1 MSHLT
6 RLSLAH
12 RTVILLLTLLSI
24 GFGVYAAGALKQEL
38 IPSMSLPQG
47 AVVTVY
53 PGASPE
59 VVEEEVSK
67 PIESAVKSVEGITTV
82 TSTSSSS
89 VSQVTMEWDYGQDA
103 DKISSAVNAAL
114 DSLTLPANVDPRVI
128 TGSVDDIPVM
138 ILAVSSDAD
147 ATTLS
152 QQAND
157 VILPALRA
165 LPGVRDVS
173 LSGQET
179 HEVMVTYDPETLRE
193 AGIDPGTI
201 SQFFMANATAIPS
214 GTMRTDGANLDVQT
228 GTTFSS
234 VDDLKSLML
243 QGSEAPVALGT
254 VAEVTEQVVETSSV
268 SRVNGRQA
276 LTLSVTKTAD
286 ANTVSI
292 SHDVQDALDG
302 LVKQLGSNASA
313 SVVFDQAPF
322 IEQSIHDLTVEGGI
336 GLVMAILVIMIFLGS
351 IRPTL
356 ITAVSIPL
364 ALLMALVALWVGD
377 YSLNILTLGAL
388 TVAIGRVVD
397 DSIVV
402 IENIKRHQA
411 VGEIGRE
418 SIIGAVK
425 EVAGAITS
433 STLTTV
439 AVFLPIGLVGG
450 QAGEMFR
457 PFALT
462 ITVAL
467 LASLLVSLTVVPVL
481 ASWFMRPSAK
491 KPPSE
496 EKETNTWLH
505 KIYNPV
511 LGWSLRH
518 RLWTLLIGVA
528 IFAGTLGLAPYLKT
542 DFIGSAGM
550 DSLQVTQELPT
561 GTPLA
566 TTDAASRKVEEVL
579 AGVDD
584 VESFST
590 SIGGS
595 SSIFMGSQT
604 DTNQATFSV
613 TLKAGSDTSEAARLI
628 REKLA
633 ALDGAGAITVA
644 VGMDDQ
650 SSQMM
655 LFVEGSDPAALA
667 EGSDAVLTMLKG
679 VDGLSSPV
687 SDLGDARDM
696 LSVTVDDQ
704 AAAEMG
710 MTQAQIGQ
718 TVARA
723 VRGELIGTLTHDD
736 ATLDV
741 YLRSQQ
747 PVKNIEELRAVSLP
761 VTQTMVMNAR
771 KDAAERVTERQEEM
785 TAEAKAEAERAFD
798 EQVETLE
805 DAQAE
810 ARRASAEAGSQLDET
825 KAQLAELQGQLQAL
839 QQPPAGPLDPT
850 QPGPVDPPVTVSVFQ
865 LTQQIDAVTQQMI
878 QLTQGVAAADA
889 QVEALAEQLDAVAE
903 QREKSRVSQAD
914 QQQLSDDAKAA
925 QELNPDAVTLS
936 EVAEVAIVQA
946 PGSITRVDGVR
957 AATVT
962 AGVEGGDLTAVA
974 SAVSQGVDGLD
985 LPDGVTVR
993 MGGVTEMQQE
1003 AFGQLGLAMV
1013 IAVLVVYLIMVATF
1027 GSLLQPLILLV
1038 SIPFAAT
1045 GALGLSLATGTA
1057 IGVPSMIGLLM
1068 LIGIVVT
1075 NAIVLIDLINQKR
1088 KDGAGVDEAI
1098 EQGARLRLRPIVM
1111 TALATIFA
1119 LIPMSLGLTGGGV
1132 FISKPLAIVVIGG
1145 LVSSTLLTLILV
1157 PVLYDL
1163 LEKWRERGSA
1173 RRRVRRS
1180 HG

>member
-1 MSHLT
+1 MSRLT
-6 RLSLAH
+6 HLSLAH
-12 RTVILLLTLLSI
+12 RTVVLLLTLLSI
-24 GFGVYAAGALKQEL
+24 GLGVYAAGALKQEL
-38 IPSMSLPQG
+38 IPSMSVPQG
-47 AVVTVY
+47 AVISIY

-59 VVEEEVSK
+59 VVEEAVSK
-67 PIESAVKSVEGITTV
+67 PIESAVKGVDGITSV

-89 VSQVTMEWDYGQDA
+89 ISQVSIEWEYGHDSDEIA
-103 DKISSAVNAAL
+103 SAVNAAI
-114 DSLTLPANVDPRVI
+114 DAIAGGLPSNVDPRVV
-128 TGSVDDIPVM
+128 TGSIDDMPVM
-138 ILAVSSDAD
+138 ILALSSDAD
-147 ATTLS
+147 TSTLS

-157 VILPALRA
+157 LVLPALRA

-173 LSGQET
+173 VAGEEI
-179 HEVMVTYDPETLRE
+179 HEVLITYDPATLRD

-201 SQFFMANATAIPS
+201 GQFFMANATAIPS
-214 GTMRTDGANLDVQT
+214 GTMHADGANLDVQT

-234 VDDLKSLML
+234 VDDLKGLML
-243 QGSEAPVALGT
+243 QGSDGAVALGE
-254 VAEVTEQVVETSSV
+254 VAEVAEQPVETSTV

-276 LTLSVTKTAD
+276 LTLSVTKSAD
-286 ANTVSI
+286 ANTVSV
-292 SHDVQDALDG
+292 SHDVQDAVDG
-302 LVKQLGSNASA
+302 LTEQLGANASFA
-313 SVVFDQAPF
+313 VVFDQAPF

-336 GLVMAILVIMIFLGS
+336 GLAMAILVIMVFLGS

-364 ALLMALVALWVGD
+364 ALLMALVALWVGG

-411 VGEIGRE
+411 MGESGRDA
-418 SIIGAVK
+418 IVAAVR

-462 ITVAL
+462 VTVAL

-481 ASWFMRPSAK
+481 ASWFMRPSAT
-491 KPPSE
+491 KPESE

-505 KIYNPV
+505 KVYNPV

-518 RLWTLLIGVA
+518 RAWTLLIALA
-528 IFAGTLGLAPYLKT
+528 ILAGTLSLTPYLKT
-542 DFIGSAGM
+542 DFIGSTGM
-550 DSLQVTQELPT
+550 DSLQITQQLPS

-566 TTDAASRKVEEVL
+566 VTDEASRKVETVL
-579 AGVDD
+579 ADVPE
-584 VESFST
+584 VESYST

-604 DTNQATFSV
+604 GTDEATFTV
-613 TLKAGSDTSEAARLI
+613 TLKAGTDATQVADAI
-628 REKLA
+628 RGEVAGLA
-633 ALDGAGAITVA
+633 DAGVIEVA
-644 VGMDDQ
+644 VGMSDQ
-650 SSQMM
+650 SSQ
-655 LFVEGSDPAALA
+655 LVLYVEGSNPEALA
-667 EGSDAVLTMLKG
+667 QGSDQVLTMLRG
-679 VDGLSSPV
+679 IDGLSSPT

-696 LSVTVDDQ
+696 LAVTVDDQ
-704 AAAEMG
+704 VAAGMG

-718 TVARA
+718 SVARA
-723 VRGELIGTLTHDD
+723 VRGELIGSLTQGD

-747 PVKNIEELRAVSLP
+747 PVRSIDELRAIPLP

-771 KDAAERVTERQEEM
+771 QDAAERVTERQDEM
-785 TAEAKAEAERAFD
+785 TADAKAEAERAFD
-798 EQVETLE
+798 EQLDALR

-810 ARRASAEAGSQLDET
+810 ARRASSQASSQLDEA
-825 KAQLAELQGQLQAL
+825 KGRLLELQQQLQQL
-839 QQPPAGPLDPT
+839 QQPPAEPSDPA
-850 QPGPVDPPVTVSVFQ
+850 QPAPVDPPVTVSVFQ
-865 LTQQIDAVTQQMI
+865 LTQQIDAVTQQVV
-878 QLTQGVAAADA
+878 QLTQGVAAADG
-889 QVEALAEQLDAVAE
+889 QVKALAEQLDALAE
-903 QREKSRVSQAD
+903 QREKSLVSQAD
-914 QQQLSDDAKAA
+914 QQQLADDAKAA
-925 QELNPDAVTLS
+925 QELDPTPATLAD
-936 EVAEVAIVQA
+936 VADVEIVQA
-946 PGSITRVDGVR
+946 PGTITRVNGVR
-957 AATVT
+957 AATLS
-962 AGVEGGDLTAVA
+962 AGVEAGDLTAIA
-974 SAVSQGVDGLD
+974 SAVTEGIDALD
-985 LPDGVTVR
+985 LPDGVSVR

-1013 IAVLVVYLIMVATF
+1013 VAVLVVYLIMVATF

-1075 NAIVLIDLINQKR
+1075 NAIVLIDLI
-1088 KDGAGVDEAI
+1088 
-1098 EQGARLRLRPIVM
+1098 
-1111 TALATIFA
+1111 
-1119 LIPMSLGLTGGGV
+1119 
-1132 FISKPLAIVVIGG
+1132 
-1145 LVSSTLLTLILV
+1145 
-1157 PVLYDL
+1157 
-1163 LEKWRERGSA
+1163 
-1173 RRRVRRS
+1173 
-1180 HG
+1180 

>member
-24 GFGVYAAGALKQEL
+24 GLGVYAAGALKQEL